1 MASTSENG
9 RSYRADIDGLR
20 AIAVM
25 AVVAFHASPRWLPG
39 GFTGVDIFFV
49 ISGFLISTIISDE
62 LVGGT
67 FRYRD
72 FYARRIRRLF
82 PALIVVMTAT
92 IGLGWWMLL
101 GDEFRALGRQVL
113 SSTLFVANFSF
124 WKEAGYFDTAVESKP
139 LLHLWSLAVEEQ
151 FYLIWPAWLALA
163 WRRGRILRWILGVAL
178 VSFLIGVAWRNRYP
192 DAAFY
197 LPFGRFWEL
206 AAGAAV
212 GALVRAD
219 VPARLSAAVRNAMSI
234 VGLLCI
240 GAGLA
245 FIDRHRAFPGWWALL
260 PVTGACLCIG
270 AGPQAWVNRR
280 ALSLKWMVGIGLISY
295 PLYLWHWPLLAY
307 ARVLQEGFG
316 DPPRLWRFGAVGIA
330 VFLAWLTYR
339 FVERPIRHRP
349 GRRVLMALAL
359 GMVLLGLAGA
369 SMLRGLM
376 PPRSHDPNIQ
386 AIIAAGSDWVFP
398 DEMQSFSANGF
409 SFETVPGNRQQ
420 VVLIGDS
427 HVEQYRAR
435 ALQLA
440 RQSPDRL
447 ATLLF
452 ATRGACPPI
461 PRFMEPRDPLCEE
474 RRQAGFALAQ
484 RPEVT
489 AVVLAG
495 CWACYFD
502 IGDAT
507 SQPTSSAPPP
517 PDRFYYVDEQGAH
530 HYLRGG
536 DGVKRSLQAL
546 GDVIRELR
554 AAGKRVYLVL
564 NIPVGGDY
572 EPRVRLAV
580 RRGNDLQVPLMAARP
595 DDRAVGRKIAMG
607 RLRSLAVLPV
617 SMTVPLSAS
626 QLKLHEQLKQIA
638 LDNGAIALDPMT
650 VLCRQDD
657 QCERTDAQGGP
668 IYKDGTH
675 LRAAYVRDHA
685 TFLDRALLVPDGE
698 AR

>member
-1 MASTSENG
+1 MASASGGG
-9 RSYRADIDGLR
+9 RLYRADIDGLR
-20 AIAVM
+20 AIAVL
-25 AVVAFHASPRWLPG
+25 AVVIFHASPRWLPG

-62 LVGGT
+62 LVGRT
-67 FRYRD
+67 FSYRD
-72 FYARRIRRLF
+72 FYSRRIRRLF
-82 PALIVVMTAT
+82 PALLVVLTAT
-92 IGLGWWMLL
+92 LAFGWWILL
-101 GDEFRALGRQVL
+101 EDEFRSLGRQVL

-124 WKEAGYFDTAVESKP
+124 WKEAGYFDTAVETKP

-178 VSFLIGVAWRNRYP
+178 VSFVIGLAWRNRYP

-219 VPARLSAAVRNAMSI
+219 VATRMSAAVRNGLSV

-245 FIDRHRAFPGWWALL
+245 LVDRHRAFPGWWAVL
-260 PVTGACLCIG
+260 PVAGACLCIG
-270 AGPQAWVNRR
+270 AGPQAWANRH
-280 ALSLKWMVGIGLISY
+280 ALSLKWLAGIGLISY

-316 DPPRLWRFGAVGIA
+316 DPPRLWRFGAVGMA
-330 VFLAWLTYR
+330 VCLAWLTYR
-339 FVERPIRHRP
+339 LVERPLRHRP
-349 GRRVLMALAL
+349 GRGVLLAL
-359 GMVLLGLAGA
+359 TLGMAILGVAGA
-369 SMLRGLM
+369 LMIRGLL

-386 AIIAAGSDWVFP
+386 AIIEAGSDWVFP

-409 SFETVPGNRQQ
+409 SFEIIPGARQQ
-420 VVLIGDS
+420 VLLIGDS

-435 ALQLA
+435 AMQLA
-440 RQSPDRL
+440 RQTPDRL

-461 PRFMEPRDPLCEE
+461 PRLMEPRDPLCEE
-474 RRQAGFALAQ
+474 RRHAGFALAQ
-484 RPEVT
+484 RPEVST
-489 AVVLAG
+489 VVLAG

-517 PDRFYYVDEQGAH
+517 PDRFYYVDEKGEH

-536 DGVKRSLQAL
+536 DGVKRSLAAL
-546 GDVIRELR
+546 AEVIRDLR

-564 NIPVGGDY
+564 NIPVGAEF

-580 RRGNDLQVPLMAARP
+580 GSGNDVKVPLMSARP
-595 DDRAVGRKIAMG
+595 DDRAVGRKIAAG

-617 SMTVPLSAS
+617 SMTVALSAS
-626 QLKLHEQLKQIA
+626 QLQLHEQLKRIA

-650 VLCRQDD
+650 VLCHQDD
-657 QCERTDAQGGP
+657 QCQRTDSQGGP
-668 IYKDGTH
+668 IYKDATH
-675 LRAAYVRDHA
+675 LRAAYVREHA
-685 TFLDRALLVPDGE
+685 TFLDRALLVSDGE
-698 AR
+698 DR